1 MTNALVSSLIQQ
13 GDASIQEEKDLKND
27 AAANAVARLFSLVN
41 AGKLD
46 VSVLDQ
52 LIAFA
57 DNPTSL
63 AGPRALGSGNTASA
77 TPDEQG
83 AIDTLMATDKLPD
96 NIKKGLRKLL
106 EGKLVVDSEGNPV
119 ATSAADPNKLKDLED
134 QNKKMRDGYAE
145 LGATF
150 KGIGVVGNDYTKF
163 AKDIADRHQETVK
176 KESDKATKATE
187 DKFKDSLPKTDVKQ
201 AAEDILAWL
210 HQAKKPSL
218 RTGNLWGLT
227 QDDHNGLQSRAEDLK
242 KSAS

>member
-63 AGPRALGSGNTASA
+63 TGSKALGSGNTASA

-150 KGIGVVGNDYTKF
+150 KGIGLVGNDYVKF

-176 KESDKATKATE
+176 KESEKAVKVTE
-187 DKFKDSLPKTDVKQ
+187 DKFKDVVSKKDAKEV
-201 AAEDILAWL
+201 AENLEHFL
-210 HQAKKPSL
+210 GTAKKARMS
-218 RTGNLWGLT
+218 
-227 QDDHNGLQSRAEDLK
+227 DDQVLSRENYDAATSNVQHLK
-242 KSAS
+242 QIAS